1 MIMKKLTATD
11 ARNNWFELIRQS
23 VTGHRVFHIMSKAGD
38 AVLLSQEDYD
48 NLIETL
54 DLLSQPGLL
63 KSVKK
68 AKKEIKE
75 GKTYS
80 MDEVFDE

>member
-1 MIMKKLTATD
+1 MKTLTATD
-11 ARNNWFELIRQS
+11 ARNHWFELLKNS
-23 VTGHRVFHIMSKAGD
+23 VHEHRVYRITSKEGGTVLMSE
-38 AVLLSQEDYD
+38 EDYE

-54 DLLSQPGLL
+54 ELLTVPGML
-63 KSVKK
+63 KSIKQ

-80 MDEVFDE
+80 MKEVFGE